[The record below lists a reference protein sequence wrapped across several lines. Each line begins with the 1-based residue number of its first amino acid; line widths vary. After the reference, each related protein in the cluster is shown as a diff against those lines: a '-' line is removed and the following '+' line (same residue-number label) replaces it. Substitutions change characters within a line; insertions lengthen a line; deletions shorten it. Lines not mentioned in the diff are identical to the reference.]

1 MNYLLDTNVI
11 AELTTRPR
19 PSPAVVAWARSVPAP
34 DLHVSVVTLA
44 EVELGIAAVLDP
56 DRRATFERALSGIR
70 HEYKDRI
77 AEIGEAEALA
87 YLTIHKRLKGA
98 GTPIDPPDALIA
110 ATALANGWTLVS
122 RNVKHLARTGAL
134 VMNPWDHEIPSR
146 E

>member
-34 DLHVSVVTLA
+34 GLYLSVVTLA
-44 EVELGIAAVLDP
+44 EIGQGIATVLDP
-56 DRRATFERALSGIR
+56 NRRTILERALAGIR
-70 HEYKDRI
+70 NEYQDRI

-87 YLTIHKRLKGA
+87 YLTIHKRLKSA

-110 ATALANGWTLVS
+110 ATALANGWTLVT
-122 RNVKHLARTGAL
+122 RNIKHLARTGAL
-134 VMNPWDHEIPSR
+134 VMNPWDYE
-146 E
+146 

>member
-34 DLHVSVVTLA
+34 SLYLSVVTLA
-44 EVELGIAAVLDP
+44 EIEMGIAAVLDP
-56 DRRATFERALSGIR
+56 DRRAIFERALAGVG
-70 HEYKDRI
+70 HEYKDRV
-77 AEIGEAEALA
+77 AEIGKSEALA
-87 YLTIHKRLKGA
+87 YLAIHKQLKIA

-110 ATALANGWTLVS
+110 ATALANGWTLVT

-134 VMNPWDHEIPSR
+134 VMNPWEHEGASS
-146 E
+146 